1 MTRLNEEFKRLEDVA
16 NELVKLIKK
25 SPSKFIT
32 EGILYTMV
40 IDRISLEQ
48 YNQLIGILKETG
60 KIKEVSYNVLQV
72 VEEKD
77 SEEKEER

>member
-32 EGILYTMV
+32 EGILYTMAM
-40 IDRISLEQ
+40 DRISLAQ